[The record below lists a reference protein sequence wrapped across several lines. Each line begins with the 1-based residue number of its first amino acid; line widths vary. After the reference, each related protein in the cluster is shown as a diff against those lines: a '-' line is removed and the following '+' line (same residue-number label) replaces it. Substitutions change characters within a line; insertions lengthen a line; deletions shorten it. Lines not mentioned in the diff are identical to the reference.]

1 MIDIGL
7 LFQKMLML
15 LLMMCVGFLAGKTK
29 VMTSE
34 SNHSLSVLINK
45 ITTPC
50 MVLYSAVCNEHALT
64 NAQVLQLIG
73 LAAASYVILMV
84 LAKIVVAIIRPER
97 ASRGLYEFV
106 MIFSNLG
113 FIGIPV
119 ISAVYGTSAVF
130 YISIFIMVFFFMLYT
145 YGVCL
150 IQEISIKNANF
161 RQMLSPMMIASMLS
175 IILYLCNVRLPVLV
189 TDAMNSISQIC
200 TPGAMLLIGSTLA
213 GIPLKGLFSNWRLF
227 VVAAAKLFLAPI
239 VINLVMRL
247 VIRDELIL
255 GVVTLVAA
263 MPVASNMSLLAA
275 QYGKDEDFAAIV
287 TFLTTVCS
295 VLTIPLVAM
304 LLL

>member
-1 MIDIGL
+1 MLDIGL
-7 LFQKMLML
+7 LFQKMMML
-15 LLMMCVGFLAGKTK
+15 LLMMCVGFLAGKTRI
-29 VMTSE
+29 MTNE

-50 MVLYSAVCNEHALT
+50 MVLYSAVCNEHALS
-64 NAQVLQLIG
+64 NKQVLGLVGIAIG
-73 LAAASYVILMV
+73 SYVLLML
-84 LAKIVVAIIRPER
+84 LAKVVVAILRPKK
-97 ASRGLYEFV
+97 ADRGLYEFV

-119 ISAVYGTSAVF
+119 ISALYGTSAVF
-130 YISIFIMVFFFMLYT
+130 YISIFIMVFFFVLYT
-145 YGVCL
+145 YGTCL
-150 IQEISIKNANF
+150 IQEIPLKNANL
-161 RQMLSPMMIASMLS
+161 RQMLSPMMVSSALS
-175 IILYLCNVRLPVLV
+175 LVLYLCNVRLPVLV

-227 VVAAAKLFLAPI
+227 VIVAAKLFLAPI
-239 VINLVMRL
+239 ATNLVFRF
-247 VIRDELIL
+247 IIHDELIL

-275 QYGKDEDFAAIV
+275 QYGKDEEFAAIV
-287 TFLTTVCS
+287 IFLTTVCS